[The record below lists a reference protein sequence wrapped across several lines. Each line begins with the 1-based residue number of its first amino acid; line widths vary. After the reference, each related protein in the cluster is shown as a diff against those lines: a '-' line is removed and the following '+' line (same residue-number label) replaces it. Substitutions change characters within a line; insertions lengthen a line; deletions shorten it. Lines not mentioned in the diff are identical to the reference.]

1 MYALFPYMWLLF
13 MFGLVVSVV
22 VVAVMSGSKDKP
34 ARRKKKDLE
43 SAAPADPLADSAE
56 PALDFGDEL
65 AQMEK

>member
-22 VVAVMSGSKDKP
+22 VVAVMSGSKEKP
-34 ARRKKKDLE
+34 ARRKKKE
-43 SAAPADPLADSAE
+43 VETAAADPLADSAE